1 MEISST
7 IFEIFNFVYF
17 KWIKQIK
24 ESNKNQ
30 TNGDCDH
37 LRFFPFS
44 WILSTLWWPSKMLLR
59 EMTPGTNFMKLGM
72 SSLFINL
79 ILKTSHYLHM
89 KVLNE
94 RISKWAQLSFYNKWF
109 SRYVHLKFE
118 KEMIFLGR
126 FSPMKFQKV
135 GTKSLI
141 SELSK
146 LLFK

>member
-1 MEISST
+1 
-7 IFEIFNFVYF
+7 
-17 KWIKQIK
+17 
-24 ESNKNQ
+24 
-30 TNGDCDH
+30 
-37 LRFFPFS
+37 
-44 WILSTLWWPSKMLLR
+44 MLLR

-94 RISKWAQLSFYNKWF
+94 RISKWAELSFYNKWF